1 MNIKYEIEWQ
11 ICISIFIINIWEKSK
26 KARANVNLHVYVKY
40 KVISKIQIH
49 VPVNASLK
57 ILGIKIFFTRHTPGY
72 VLLNFYISYHFDSL
86 TGNLSCIQNQYQNI
100 NSIAH
105 IAINVTIDQLKM
117 IVFNKGKS
125 NITSSDLISVSNF
138 SLFCT

>member
-1 MNIKYEIEWQ
+1 MY
-11 ICISIFIINIWEKSK
+11 S
-26 KARANVNLHVYVKY
+26 VYVKY

-49 VPVNASLK
+49 VPVNASIK
-57 ILGIKIFFTRHTPGY
+57 ILGIKTFFTRHTPGY

-86 TGNLSCIQNQYQNI
+86 TGNLSCIQNQHQNI